1 MKRMAPIAHI
11 RGAMTKPTILMI
23 FEFGVEA

>member
-1 MKRMAPIAHI
+1 MKRMMPIAHMK
-11 RGAMTKPTILMI
+11 GAMRKPTILMI